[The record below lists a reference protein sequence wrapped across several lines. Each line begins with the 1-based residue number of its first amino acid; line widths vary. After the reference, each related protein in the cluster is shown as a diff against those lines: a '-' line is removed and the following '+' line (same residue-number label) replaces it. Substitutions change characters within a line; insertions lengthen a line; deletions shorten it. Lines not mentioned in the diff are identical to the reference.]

1 MVYTSKRKG
10 APSEEEPNQPHPSS
24 LPPRG
29 KNLHDDL
36 ISSLEDEDMSDVTL
50 VGSDNGTTNAIRA
63 FLGARS
69 DVLKSLL
76 FGDFIE
82 SQRPRV
88 KMNYPS
94 AVIRGLIHFCVSDNA
109 PKIDELRSLGEET
122 DVSDEDLARLAVQLC
137 VAAEYYQIQ
146 GLLVKG
152 QDTLR
157 EWLRE
162 LGKKGKLSPA
172 IFCAVFDETISNP
185 CLPRLQAYLWL
196 LVRNKPAKRL
206 TKNGNDGFAGPSMLK
221 SNTLRV
227 LVEDQALS
235 SQADVLFQ
243 AIAMWADATPPGEFE
258 YLGPEERKG
267 IAKELI
273 AELELRLIPPPQ
285 LIGPVMASGYVE
297 SQKIVEVLQKQA
309 DGGAVYISGAGIAGS
324 NGIYEQNHQY
334 PKNDGSEI
342 EAVYERRGTMDGMT
356 VTFSLIASLIASSFG
371 HMQYWVLMAPPA
383 GAGNVVIED
392 FAVNRKLYY
401 AERERSDSTAGDN
414 IEWNSSSEDGVA
426 PAPSMKFLPRMASI
440 NTFWKHKD
448 ASNLRPQ
455 VNNNESLSFFDHRR
469 ALFGAPGLNLN
480 NP

>member
-1 MVYTSKRKG
+1 MAHPSKRKE
-10 APSEEEPNQPHPSS
+10 APPEEEHDQPHPSS
-24 LPPRG
+24 LPVRG

-36 ISSLEDEDMSDVTL
+36 RSSLTDEDMSDVTL
-50 VGSDNGTTNAIRA
+50 VGSDQGTTNAIRA

-69 DVLKSLL
+69 DVLKSML
-76 FGDFIE
+76 FGDFVE
-82 SQRPRV
+82 GQRPVV

-94 AVIRGLIHFCVSDNA
+94 AVIRGLINFCVSDKA
-109 PKIDELRSLGEET
+109 PKVDELRSLADES

-146 GLLVKG
+146 GLLVRG

-157 EWLRE
+157 DWLRE

-172 IFCAVFDETISNP
+172 IFCAVFDETFSNP

-196 LVRNKPAKRL
+196 LVRNKPARRL
-206 TKNGNDGFAGPSMLK
+206 VDRKGNDNVTGPSMLK
-221 SNTLRV
+221 SSTLRV
-227 LVEDQALS
+227 LVDDGALS

-243 AIAMWADATPPGEFE
+243 AIAMWADATPRADLEE
-258 YLGPEERKG
+258 LDPEERKE

-273 AELELRLIPPPQ
+273 GKLELRLIPPPQ

-297 SQKIVEVLQKQA
+297 SEKIVEVLQKQA
-309 DGGAVYISGAGIAGS
+309 NGGAVYISGAGIAGA

-342 EAVYERRGTMDGMT
+342 EAVYEHRGNMNGMT
-356 VTFSLIASLIASSFG
+356 VTFSLIASSFG

-440 NTFWKHKD
+440 NTFWRHKD
-448 ASNLRPQ
+448 TSDLRPQ
-455 VNNNESLSFFDHRR
+455 VQNNDGLSFFDPRR
-469 ALFGAPGLNLN
+469 ALAGGAPGLNLRPN